1 MKLPKRGLQ
10 EVQLQRMGYRSSR
23 DLAFSIVEQSR
34 DDFGGYF
41 RFSLKQEMRARND
54 LDLRV
59 RL

>member
-1 MKLPKRGLQ
+1 MSRFL
-10 EVQLQRMGYRSSR
+10 SSK
-23 DLAFSIVEQSR
+23 SR

-59 RL
+59 RLYLFHLFESI